1 LLLQMFHDS
10 YLAQAK
16 SGKAQYD
23 EAQSCCTHSPKP

>member
-1 LLLQMFHDS
+1 MFQDS

-23 EAQSCCTHSPKP
+23 AVQNCYTHLQKL